1 MEELLCYLCL
11 SSSTFKRY
19 PISFYVVLAFFQTQL
34 QYLWNG
40 MSRVCVLQFL
50 LLLQQQSLWPKR
62 STGKEEVYGISRE
75 SSSSLFFCVV
85 VFNCKSF
92 SPDGLSLSF
101 QKERN
106 ETGSNFL
113 SSKLQGNHLI
123 SPISLLSAF
132 SLLDVT
138 YYIST
143 SHKLEF
149 PPQIPLM
156 MSLSRIFSNV
166 GSEGL

>member
-1 MEELLCYLCL
+1 MLPLFVQQHIQKVSHIFLCCPCFLPNSIAIFMEWNVSGMCTPVSAAAAAAKSLAKEKYWKGRGVWNI
-11 SSSTFKRY
+11 KRK
-19 PISFYVVLAFFQTQL
+19 QQL
-34 QYLWNG
+34 
-40 MSRVCVLQFL
+40 F
-50 LLLQQQSLWPKR
+50 
-62 STGKEEVYGISRE
+62 I
-75 SSSSLFFCVV
+75 FCVV

-123 SPISLLSAF
+123 SPISLSAF

-138 YYIST
+138 YYYIST

-149 PPQIPLM
+149 PLQIPLM